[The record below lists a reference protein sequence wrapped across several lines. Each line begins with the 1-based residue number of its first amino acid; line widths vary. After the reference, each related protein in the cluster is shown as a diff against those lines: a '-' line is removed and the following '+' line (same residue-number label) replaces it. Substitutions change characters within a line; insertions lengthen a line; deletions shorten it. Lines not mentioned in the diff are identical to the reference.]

1 MICVKLASGSKGSRE
16 EYGAQTHTW
25 MRTMFAPLEC
35 ASRTILQ
42 KEEDMFKVWGQVW
55 CWSNL
60 SFRFVCSLLSFIL
73 SSTLQRKIPELKIE
87 ERVAMATTIA
97 TTTLFHRLPSTI
109 PKLSLIRSQWER
121 FAPPKEKERAVQRYC
136 LLGGH
141 QIQDK
146 WIQSS
151 FCQSGHKK
159 NWGRGNTTHFS
170 AFATFVSTSSVQV
183 NCRAA
188 TATIRSSLFA
198 ISVCVCVSLCVRL
211 SRALLVCWFCGL
223 PCFCAHRAWQR
234 WKLKSTFSL
243 FFGCFCILL
252 GINLQCLRL
261 WPSDHQCC
269 SKIPGGSFSAHL
281 SCVGPARMK
290 VSSFPRFLLCHKP

>member
-1 MICVKLASGSKGSRE
+1 VKMDKTRGKNSKRVHQDTNNNYRKTPLMSLYSQTRKSTDPIIHVKLASGSKGSRE

-35 ASRTILQ
+35 ASRTILRN
-42 KEEDMFKVWGQVW
+42 EEDMFKVWGQVW

-60 SFRFVCSLLSFIL
+60 SFRFICSLLAFIL

-87 ERVAMATTIA
+87 ERVAMATTIT

-109 PKLSLIRSQWER
+109 PNLSLTRSQWER
-121 FAPPKEKERAVQRYC
+121 FSPPKKQKALQRYC

-146 WIQSS
+146 WRQSS
-151 FCQSGHKK
+151 FCQSGHKN

-170 AFATFVSTSSVQV
+170 AFATFVSTSSVQA

-198 ISVCVCVSLCVRL
+198 ISLCIRVSLCFRL
-211 SRALLVCWFCGL
+211 SRALLVCRFRGL
-223 PCFCAHRAWQR
+223 PCFCAHRARQW
-234 WKLKSTFSL
+234 WKLKSTFS
-243 FFGCFCILL
+243 
-252 GINLQCLRL
+252 
-261 WPSDHQCC
+261 
-269 SKIPGGSFSAHL
+269 
-281 SCVGPARMK
+281 
-290 VSSFPRFLLCHKP
+290 